1 MKRDI
6 NVLQNQ
12 RTEKRFYFV
21 IKVIDETI
29 LGNRWLYIN
38 LQNFSIF
45 CRMLKNH
52 NLTNDLIFFNSPTI
66 LFYDQFLSF
75 TGIFPKL

>member
-1 MKRDI
+1 M
-6 NVLQNQ
+6 LQNQ

-52 NLTNDLIFFNSPTI
+52 NLTNDLIFFNSSTI

>member
-1 MKRDI
+1 M
-6 NVLQNQ
+6 LQSQ
-12 RTEKRFYFV
+12 RNEKRFYIV

-29 LGNRWLYIN
+29 LGNRWLFIN
-38 LQNFSIF
+38 LQNFPIF